1 MFRRFQYSLQRFM
14 YGRYGTDKLNI
25 VLLIGGVIVMLISS
39 LIYQLS
45 YRAGNTGIYPLV
57 LIFRLLSDAMLVWAI
72 FRTLSRNISARQREN
87 QWLQCTWRNIS
98 DRQNRYFQ
106 CPRCRQTVR
115 VPRGRGKI
123 CIRCPRC
130 SEKFVRKS

>member
-14 YGRYGTDKLNI
+14 YGRYGTDRLNI
-25 VLLIGGVIVMLISS
+25 VLLASGIVIMLLGSI
-39 LIYQLS
+39 LYHVG
-45 YRAGNTGIYPLV
+45 YRAGNTGVYL
-57 LIFRLLSDAMLVWAI
+57 LGMFFRLLSDAMLVWAI

-87 QWLQCTWRNIS
+87 QWLQRIWRNVT
-98 DRQNRYFQ
+98 DRKSRYYQ
-106 CPRCRQTVR
+106 CPRCSQTVR
-115 VPRGRGKI
+115 VPRGRGRI